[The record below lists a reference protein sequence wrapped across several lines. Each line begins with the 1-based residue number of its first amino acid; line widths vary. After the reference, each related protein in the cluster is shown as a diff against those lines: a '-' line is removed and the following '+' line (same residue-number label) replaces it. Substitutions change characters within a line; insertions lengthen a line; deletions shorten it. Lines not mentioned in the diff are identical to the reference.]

1 MAAPTIGRRP
11 GTLPGSLP
19 SIDWSHPLAAGLA
32 YLVIPRGRAMIDLVS
47 GQPLT
52 VRSGATQSRTPYGEG
67 FASTTSTSGAYIATR
82 KTTWTYP
89 LSFVWCGTS
98 VGNSSGA
105 GGLCCTVVT
114 APGAGE
120 AAPYLCGLT
129 VNASWK
135 PVLSTTNGA
144 ITVSQAIAPS
154 NVAAQRTCVAGVI
167 RVSDQ
172 RLFVNGEQ
180 IATSSHAYTNAQSQ
194 AYFAVN
200 DYSTNTTS
208 NSACSIALMYERALE
223 NGEVAALTADPFQ
236 MLRY

>member
-98 VGNSSGA
+98 VGTSSGGA
-105 GGLCCTVVT
+105 GLCCTVVT
-114 APGAGE
+114 APGSGE
-120 AAPYLCGLT
+120 SPPYLCGLS
-129 VNASWK
+129 VNATWK
-135 PVLSTTNGA
+135 PVLSTINGA
-144 ITVSQAIAPS
+144 SFSGQAIASS
-154 NVAAQRTCVAGVI
+154 NFAAQRTCVAGVI

-180 IATSSHAYTNAQSQ
+180 VASSSHAGTNSQSQ
-194 AYFAVN
+194 AYLAVN
-200 DYSTNTTS
+200 DYSTNATS

-223 NGEVAALTADPFQ
+223 NGEVAALTADPFA